1 MKIAFVYDRVNKFG
15 GAEQVLLALHEI
27 WKDAPLYTS
36 VYHKE
41 TAPWAEVFSVI
52 PSFMQYIPF
61 ANNHHEWF
69 PWLTPYAFETFDFS
83 AYDVVLSVTS
93 AEAKNVITKPDTLH
107 ICYCLTPTRYLW
119 SGYDS
124 YIAEPGLGYMGGI
137 GSKIFRLLTPTLRN
151 WDLIGAQRVDVYAA
165 ISKTVEQRIKKYYK
179 RKTETVVYP
188 PVDTDIFVPEKN
200 QHQESMQKFLVVSRL
215 VPYKRIDIVIEA
227 CNCLGLPLIIIGD
240 GSDRRRLEKMAGP
253 TITFI
258 NRKLTVVEL
267 AHYYQ
272 QCQAFL
278 FAGEEDFGIV
288 AAEAQSCGKP
298 VICYKQSGMAEIILP
313 GITGEIFEKQQ
324 SDNLINILETFS
336 FKEYDPVSCRK
347 QALLFDKEVFKKHM
361 KAFVEEQYTTFK
373 DTNL

>member
-27 WKDAPLYTS
+27 WKDAPLYTA
-36 VYHKE
+36 VYHKK
-41 TAPWAEVFSVI
+41 TASWAEDFFVK
-52 PSFMQYIPF
+52 PSFMQRIPF
-61 ANNHHEWF
+61 ANMHHEWF

-93 AEAKNVITKPDTLH
+93 AEAKNIITKPDTLH

-119 SGYDS
+119 SGYDL
-124 YIAEPGLGYMGGI
+124 YRAEPGLGNMGAI

-165 ISKTVEQRIKKYYK
+165 ISNIVEQRIKKYYK
-179 RKTETVVYP
+179 RKTEAVIYP
-188 PVDTDIFVPEKN
+188 PVDTDMFVPETK
-200 QHQESMQKFLVVSRL
+200 QQEPTTQPFLVVSRL

-258 NRKLTVVEL
+258 NRKLTVARL

-313 GITGEIFEKQQ
+313 GVTGEIFEKQQ
-324 SDNLINILETFS
+324 SDDLIKILEKFS
-336 FKEYDPVSCRK
+336 CKDYDSISCRR

-361 KAFVEEQYTTFK
+361 KAFVEEQYTIFK
-373 DTNL
+373 DNNL